1 MVTRKSYQ
9 RPSKG
14 DWKAYWQFPEKGY
27 PKRVYWVVIAP
38 RGARLT
44 YAQETDLL
52 FDERDY
58 KIRQLPIPKE
68 DGTNNGRDG

>member
-1 MVTRKSYQ
+1 MVAYKSYQ

-27 PKRVYWVVIAP
+27 PKRVWWVVIAGP
-38 RGARLT
+38 RLT
-44 YAQETDLL
+44 FAQESDLL

-58 KIRQLPIPKE
+58 KIRGLAVPKE
-68 DGTNNGRDG
+68 ELLDN